1 MSECDMCECMC
12 ERKER
17 ERETES
23 DRRGD
28 VERDWSFSCEKNI
41 WLKRHEQS

>member
-1 MSECDMCECMC
+1 MEREGR

-17 ERETES
+17 EREGGEGESS

-28 VERDWSFSCEKNI
+28 VNMDP
-41 WLKRHEQS
+41 LKLAQ